1 MLFSDRDSTKQCYF
15 RVPMTA
21 AVLMERPRINPI
33 SGKVA
38 SPDPRWRNGNK
49 VKISSI
55 SVSIR
60 FSYCMTIQ
68 MIGVSTTLLKFPSHS
83 AAYLA

>member
-1 MLFSDRDSTKQCYF
+1 MLFSDGDSTKQCYF
-15 RVPMTA
+15 RVPVTA
-21 AVLMERPRINPI
+21 AVPMERPRIDPV

-49 VKISSI
+49 VKISGI

-68 MIGVSTTLLKFPSHS
+68 MMGV
-83 AAYLA
+83 AYPAR